1 MALGKKPFEWPQ
13 GNPRN
18 EDDFTRLM
26 WAIDKHLASE
36 GRQLLYRVCEF
47 NIERLLEEGV
57 GWTGSYELQS
67 GLADV
72 PDYTGAPLLAK
83 AYRWYK
89 QVYGERACGRGAV
102 ADAWSVGFIAVELG
116 NGAVWKV
123 RIPIVWG
130 VPRFLYDRKD
140 FKDSGAGEFM
150 HLEARE
156 LNVLRLVEHLP
167 QNLVDYVPDKELN
180 NLAAL
185 CTTALSAIGWLR
197 DSAQCDTLFRQAYQ
211 DYVSSTANL
220 LHSNHAQ
227 SRWDSSQAIEKV
239 SKGLLASA
247 GKDDKF
253 LRALSHD
260 KGKIREAL
268 ADVCGIAVD
277 SVLMEQGMCDPNVR
291 YGNPPSTQE
300 EAFRANHAVLKVAK
314 QLSEDGK
321 VPAILR
327 AVRN

>member
-140 FKDSGAGEFM
+140 CWCDGGWSSRCSSSLAFCWFGA
-150 HLEARE
+150 ATTSRSRDIQRE
-156 LNVLRLVEHLP
+156 
-167 QNLVDYVPDKELN
+167 
-180 NLAAL
+180 
-185 CTTALSAIGWLR
+185 C
-197 DSAQCDTLFRQAYQ
+197 
-211 DYVSSTANL
+211 
-220 LHSNHAQ
+220 
-227 SRWDSSQAIEKV
+227 
-239 SKGLLASA
+239 
-247 GKDDKF
+247 
-253 LRALSHD
+253 
-260 KGKIREAL
+260 
-268 ADVCGIAVD
+268 
-277 SVLMEQGMCDPNVR
+277 
-291 YGNPPSTQE
+291 
-300 EAFRANHAVLKVAK
+300 
-314 QLSEDGK
+314 
-321 VPAILR
+321 
-327 AVRN
+327 